1 MSQNE
6 VGRVILSLALSDCT
20 WSNLHYPPTHTHT
33 HTHTHTYPHTLRPGI
48 MVNYYMGK
56 RNSFPLC

>member
-6 VGRVILSLALSDCT
+6 VGRVILSLALRVTAPGAIST
-20 WSNLHYPPTHTHT
+20 IPLHTHT
-33 HTHTHTYPHTLRPGI
+33 HTLGPGI

-56 RNSFPLC
+56 RN